1 MCGISVMVGP
11 GCQPSG
17 LRAMVEAQRHR
28 GPDDEG
34 VFLAPSGRAAL
45 GHNRL
50 SIIDLSAAGRQ
61 PMATPDGRLQ
71 LVLNGEIYNYLEL
84 RAELGDYPFMT
95 GTDTEVI
102 LAAYLRWGTACLDR
116 LIGMFAFLLWDD
128 REQRLL
134 AARDRFG
141 VKPLYYHASPDGS
154 LVLSSEIK
162 ALWAAG
168 VPRVPD
174 AGRWGAY
181 LASGVCDH
189 DGGTFWD
196 GVTRL
201 PAGAFLDWQG
211 ARYRVTRWYDVA
223 DRVGQEWDGRS
234 VGEVREEYTG
244 LLRETIRL
252 RFRSD
257 VPVGIS
263 LSGGVD
269 SATLLGLVAAVRG
282 PEDDVQAFT
291 FVTGDPRY
299 DELPWVERALARTRH
314 PLTVCRL
321 SPDQVPALAE
331 SVQEVEDEPFGG
343 IPTLAYARVFEEARA
358 RGVTVLLDGQGMD
371 EQWAGYDYYREALRG
386 GTPGLI
392 QGSRSPATHADC
404 LTPELSQLVP
414 PLDAPRP
421 FPDAL
426 RNAQYRDLC
435 QTKLPRALR
444 FNDRVSMREA
454 EELREPFLDHR
465 LVELALRQPPER
477 KIVGDQGKHLLR
489 SIASELM
496 PEGLAEAPKRPVQTP
511 QREWLRGPLREWAET
526 GIESALQ
533 AVGGT
538 WLEPAA
544 VRTRWQRF
552 CLGEGDNSHFV
563 WQWISLALLLNT
575 PSTARAARA

>member
-1 MCGISVMVGP
+1 MCGISGVVGA
-11 GCQPSG
+11 GCEASR

-34 VFLAPSGRAAL
+34 VFLAPSGRAGL

-61 PMATPDGRLQ
+61 PLATADGRLRI
-71 LVLNGEIYNYLEL
+71 VLNGEIYNYLEL
-84 RAELGDYPFMT
+84 KSELHDYPFVT
-95 GTDTEVI
+95 HTDTEVI

-128 REQRLL
+128 REQRLI

-141 VKPLYYHASPDGS
+141 VKPLYYYARPDGS
-154 LVLSSEIK
+154 LILSSEIK

-174 AGRWGAY
+174 AGMWGAY
-181 LASGVCDH
+181 LIYGLCDH
-189 DGGTFWD
+189 DSRTFWE

-201 PAGAFLDWQG
+201 PAGAYLDWQDG
-211 ARYRVTRWYDVA
+211 RHRITRWYDVA
-223 DRVGQEWDGRS
+223 ERVGEEWDRRA
-234 VGEVREEYTG
+234 VVQVREEYTG
-244 LLRETIRL
+244 LLQDTIRL
-252 RFRSD
+252 RFRAD
-257 VPVGIS
+257 VPVGIC

-269 SATLLGLVAAVRG
+269 SSTLLGLVGAVRG

-291 FVTGDPRY
+291 FVTGDSGY

-331 SVQEVEDEPFGG
+331 SVQEAQDEPFGG

-386 GTPGLI
+386 GVPGLI

-404 LTPELSQLVP
+404 VRPELSALAR
-414 PLDAPRP
+414 PLDPPSP

-444 FNDRVSMREA
+444 FNDRVSMRES

-489 SIASELM
+489 SIAAELM
-496 PEGLAEAPKRPVQTP
+496 PEGVVEAPKRPVQTP
-511 QREWLRGPLREWAET
+511 QREWLRGPLREWAEA
-526 GIESALQ
+526 GIESALE

-538 WLEPAA
+538 WLEPTE
-544 VRTRWQRF
+544 VRARWRRF

-563 WQWISLALLLNT
+563 WQWISLALLLNA